1 MVYLILILYFLEV
14 QMNNTTILVI
24 FAVGLGLYLTSLYN
38 FFQTSLTRIK
48 ASIQEIG
55 NQLKRQA
62 DLIPNLEASVKG
74 YLSHEKDIL
83 TMLADARKSIGSAS
97 KSGDLSKQTTAA
109 GMLGN
114 ILPRLAVIVESNPE
128 LKANTTVMTLMEELR
143 DTSDKVMYARRTL
156 IDLSA
161 DYNVKVVTF
170 PSNLVANLFGFK
182 EQAGLKVAD
191 MESAISVS
199 AAQTKS
205 PKISL

>member
-1 MVYLILILYFLEV
+1 M
-14 QMNNTTILVI
+14 NTTTLLIIL
-24 FAVGLGLYLTSLYN
+24 AVGIGLYLVSLYN

-74 YLSHEKDIL
+74 YLKHEKDIL
-83 TMLADARKSIGSAS
+83 TMLADARKAVSGAS
-97 KSGDLSKQTTAA
+97 KSSDVAKQTMAA
-109 GMLGN
+109 GMLGDL
-114 ILPRLAVIVESNPE
+114 LPRLSVVVESNPQ
-128 LKANTTVMTLMEELR
+128 LQGNSTVTNLMEELR
-143 DTSDKVMYARRTL
+143 DTADKVMYARRTL

-170 PSNLVANLFGFK
+170 PSNLVAGMFGFK

-191 MESAISVS
+191 MESATSVS
-199 AAQTKS
+199 ASETKS